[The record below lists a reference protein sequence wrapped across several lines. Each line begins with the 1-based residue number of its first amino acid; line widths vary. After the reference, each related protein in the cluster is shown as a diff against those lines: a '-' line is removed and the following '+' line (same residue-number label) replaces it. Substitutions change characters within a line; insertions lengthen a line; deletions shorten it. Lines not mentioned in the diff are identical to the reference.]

1 MSTTTV
7 QAVATAQLIA
17 GYGTFYETAGF
28 WPSSS
33 SDADATP
40 TGLLSEN
47 GGWSWDLTDAVYGVD
62 PQRSAQ
68 QNLADPNRA
77 DIQVMIYC
85 DAQLTQ
91 DVYFLGR
98 IHRKEPGAA

>member
-1 MSTTTV
+1 M

-17 GYGTFYETAGF
+17 GYGTFYEKAGF

-33 SDADATP
+33 SDAGATP
-40 TGLLSEN
+40 TGLLSES
-47 GGWSWDLTDAVYGVD
+47 GGWSRDLTDAVYGVD

-98 IHRKEPGAA
+98 IYRKEPGTA

>member
-1 MSTTTV
+1 MT
-7 QAVATAQLIA
+7 TAQLIA
-17 GYGTFYETAGF
+17 GYGTFYEKAGY
-28 WPSSS
+28 WPAGSS
-33 SDADATP
+33 AAGATP
-40 TGLLSEN
+40 TGLFSET

-62 PQRSAQ
+62 PQKSAQ

-77 DIQVMIYC
+77 DVQLMIYC

-98 IHRKEPGAA
+98 IFRKEPGTA